1 VLAARQGSEI
11 EALQA
16 LVTAQGLRIAEL
28 ERRLGMGSDD
38 SGTPSSKESIQAKE
52 RYKAERRDRDKDVSS
67 RERSPDRQRGGQP
80 GHEGRGLTRDPA
92 PNTVDPVDP
101 PTQCRGCGA
110 GLAGAAD
117 AGTSWSQTWD
127 VRVVRWR
134 VEYLLPRRRC
144 SCGVTTTACPLTG
157 QPCGVRYG
165 PRLNAA
171 AILLSAFG
179 NVPTQRAATL
189 IEMLFG
195 VDVSAG
201 FVDRANARLSQ
212 RLEKA
217 GFDPAMLAALL
228 TEPVLGADESPVEV
242 ITPQVD
248 LATGQPAGGAAHV
261 IVIRT
266 PDERLVW
273 LSPLA
278 SLHCV

>member
-1 VLAARQGSEI
+1 MLAARQGSEI

-157 QPCGVRYG
+157 QPCGVCYG

-189 IEMLFG
+189 IRCCSG
-195 VDVSAG
+195 WT
-201 FVDRANARLSQ
+201 SQ
-212 RLEKA
+212 P
-217 GFDPAMLAALL
+217 GSSTGP
-228 TEPVLGADESPVEV
+228 
-242 ITPQVD
+242 TP
-248 LATGQPAGGAAHV
+248 G
-261 IVIRT
+261 
-266 PDERLVW
+266 
-273 LSPLA
+273 
-278 SLHCV
+278 

>member
-134 VEYLLPRRRC
+134 VEYLLPRRPALAR
-144 SCGVTTTACPLTG
+144 STNPAETSTPTVESAAGEG
-157 QPCGVRYG
+157 RVR
-165 PRLNAA
+165 
-171 AILLSAFG
+171 S
-179 NVPTQRAATL
+179 
-189 IEMLFG
+189 
-195 VDVSAG
+195 
-201 FVDRANARLSQ
+201 
-212 RLEKA
+212 
-217 GFDPAMLAALL
+217 AMLAALL

-242 ITPQVD
+242 I
-248 LATGQPAGGAAHV
+248 
-261 IVIRT
+261 
-266 PDERLVW
+266 
-273 LSPLA
+273 
-278 SLHCV
+278 

>member
-1 VLAARQGSEI
+1 
-11 EALQA
+11 
-16 LVTAQGLRIAEL
+16 
-28 ERRLGMGSDD
+28 
-38 SGTPSSKESIQAKE
+38 
-52 RYKAERRDRDKDVSS
+52 
-67 RERSPDRQRGGQP
+67 
-80 GHEGRGLTRDPA
+80 
-92 PNTVDPVDP
+92 
-101 PTQCRGCGA
+101 
-110 GLAGAAD
+110 
-117 AGTSWSQTWD
+117 
-127 VRVVRWR
+127 
-134 VEYLLPRRRC
+134 
-144 SCGVTTTACPLTG
+144 
-157 QPCGVRYG
+157 
-165 PRLNAA
+165 
-171 AILLSAFG
+171 
-179 NVPTQRAATL
+179 
-189 IEMLFG
+189 MLFG

-278 SLHCV
+278 SRRHEDVIAHLKGFTGYLIVDGYGAYLI